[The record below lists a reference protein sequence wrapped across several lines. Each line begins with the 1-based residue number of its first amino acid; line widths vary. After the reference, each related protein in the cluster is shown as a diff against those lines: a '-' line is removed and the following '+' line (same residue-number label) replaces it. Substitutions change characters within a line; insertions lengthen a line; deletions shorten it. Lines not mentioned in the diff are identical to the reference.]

1 MRARGGWRVLW
12 RAFALLLASVLVLGS
27 AISCRENL
35 SAPRVPRALRAPRPG
50 LPSVCVLAPAADPVS
65 PLLATLRSEL
75 GAEFDVQWL
84 TLGPDSSPGDVMAAL
99 TTTQPRAV
107 VLIDNSSVQLYAPI
121 ARTLASPPPSV
132 IVMAS
137 FVEQLQKAVPNST
150 AIAFETPAVTT
161 LSTLRSML
169 GRPLARAGVIYRT
182 GFEEFVERERARA
195 LPEQIELVPVAVPA
209 TPSVASL
216 SRALRHLEHEHIDA
230 LWLSNDNVLLSRR
243 FLGRAWLPFAKK
255 TQLPIV
261 AGVPG
266 LVRSSVPFATYA
278 AVPDVVGLG
287 VQTADVIF
295 ALQKSGWR
303 MAEPPVQ
310 PPVAVKTY
318 LNLAQAR
325 TFGLKPEDEGRV
337 DVLIQAGDP

>member
-1 MRARGGWRVLW
+1 
-12 RAFALLLASVLVLGS
+12 
-27 AISCRENL
+27 
-35 SAPRVPRALRAPRPG
+35 
-50 LPSVCVLAPAADPVS
+50 VLAPAADPVT
-65 PLLATLRSEL
+65 PLLSTLRSEL

-84 TLGPDSSPGDVMAAL
+84 TLGADSSPGEIATAL
-99 TTTQPRAV
+99 ATTKPQAV

-121 ARTLASPPPSV
+121 ARALPAPPPAI

-137 FVEQLQKAVPNST
+137 FVEQLQKNVPNST

-161 LSTLRSML
+161 LSTLRRML
-169 GRPLARAGVIYRT
+169 GRPLGRAGVIYRA
-182 GFEEFVERERARA
+182 GFEAFVERERERAR
-195 LPEQIELVPVAVPA
+195 PEQIELVPIVVPA

-216 SRALRHLEHEHIDA
+216 SRALRHLEHERVDA
-230 LWLSNDNVLLSRR
+230 VWLSNDNVLLSRR
-243 FLGRAWLPFAKK
+243 FLSKAWLPFAKK

-278 AVPDVVGLG
+278 AVPDLVGLG

-303 MAEPPVQ
+303 MAEPAVQ

-325 TFGLKPEDEGRV
+325 AFGLRAEDEGRV
-337 DVLIQAGDP
+337 DVLIQPGEP